1 MMSNH
6 LTDLSGLVNI
16 YVQGVNM
23 LNMAVFN
30 DAKGRGH
37 VTVHCKNITVKKA
50 LLQKITRGRL

>member
-30 DAKGRGH
+30 DAKSQF
-37 VTVHCKNITVKKA
+37 TVKT
-50 LLQKITRGRL
+50 LR